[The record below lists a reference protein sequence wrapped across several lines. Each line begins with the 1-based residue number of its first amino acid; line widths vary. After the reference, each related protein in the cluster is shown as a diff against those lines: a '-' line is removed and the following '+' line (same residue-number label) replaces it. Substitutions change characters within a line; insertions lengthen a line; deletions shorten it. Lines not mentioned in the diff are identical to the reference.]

1 MRKDPYVIKMMKEI
15 NDVRAKQNK
24 EPIEFDFM
32 LLCNKICGGSHYN
45 MPMTII
51 VESEKDYNAWIAKQ
65 KVVKT
70 LASK

>member
-1 MRKDPYVIKMMKEI
+1 
-15 NDVRAKQNK
+15 
-24 EPIEFDFM
+24 
-32 LLCNKICGGSHYN
+32 